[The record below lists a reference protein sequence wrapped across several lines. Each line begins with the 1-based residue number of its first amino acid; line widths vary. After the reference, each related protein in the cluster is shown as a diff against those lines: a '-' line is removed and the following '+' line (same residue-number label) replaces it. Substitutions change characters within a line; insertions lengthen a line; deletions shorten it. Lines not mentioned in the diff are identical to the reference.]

1 MNDLIQYLNELRADL
16 QEQYTTYDQEI
27 LNTNIPTLIN
37 GAYDIV
43 GASFEKTIDELDEL
57 IADIEN
63 GMYDRGLG
71 NQDDDE

>member
-27 LNTNIPTLIN
+27 LNTNIPTLIS
-37 GAYDIV
+37 GAYDTV
-43 GASFEKTIDELDEL
+43 GASFEKMIDELDEL

-63 GMYDRGLG
+63 GMYDRGLDA
-71 NQDDDE
+71 QDDDE